1 VFLTVG
7 GILILESASAL
18 SKMRIADLVHQKKY
32 FSRQNPGTESF
43 IIISNDFSKKEEKY
57 DAQQTNEVK

>member
-1 VFLTVG
+1 M
-7 GILILESASAL
+7 ESASAL